1 MTVGF
6 LISQKINFNTSDS
19 STQKIIAQFETNSLF
34 TANYSHSSFQTLY
47 FRAFAE
53 NESGTSYGNIQK
65 IEIKQTNSIE
75 NQTPEEKAL
84 SALAAESTELN
95 GGWNQSTWFGL
106 YKSYENGWIYHIN
119 HGWLFLSADSHD
131 GIWTWSQ
138 NRGWTWSKEAIYPF
152 IYQSNIGNW
161 IYYLTNRNGQ
171 PIYFNYSNSSLE
183 GIDP

>member
-1 MTVGF
+1 VTVGF
-6 LISQKINFNTSDS
+6 LISPKIDFNTSDS
-19 STQKIIAQFETNSLF
+19 STQKIIAQFRTNNLF
-34 TANYSHSSFQTLY
+34 TANYSHSSVQTFY

-53 NESGTSYGNIQK
+53 NESGTSFGSIQK
-65 IEIKQTNSIE
+65 IGIKQTNSVE
-75 NQTPEEKAL
+75 NQTPAEKAL
-84 SALAAESTELN
+84 SALLADSTELN

-106 YKSYENGWIYHIN
+106 FKSYENGWVYHNN
-119 HGWLFLSADSHD
+119 HGWLFLSADSLD
-131 GIWTWSQ
+131 GIWTWSH

-171 PIYFNYSNSSLE
+171 PIYFNYSNNSLE